1 MSLHVALWPFGQK
14 RREGH
19 NSSYTDN
26 QSVAAFMLL
35 QDDNILLRLPPRGV
49 PCLGEWLALR
59 FNDGAQHAE
68 ELLLLGER
76 EL

>member
-1 MSLHVALWPFGQK
+1 
-14 RREGH
+14 
-19 NSSYTDN
+19 
-26 QSVAAFMLL
+26 MLL